1 MEKQIKTSVKEG
13 VSKLYHTDIKESAIL
28 IQNTKKEFKGDFT
41 LVVFPLLK
49 ISKKGPEETATE
61 LGNYLQKEL
70 NHISGY
76 NVIQGFLNL
85 ELQDSFWATF
95 LASLQD
101 KPFIELSKQKGMGT
115 IMVEY
120 SQPNTNK
127 PLHLGHL
134 RNNILGYSLANI
146 LKANGNQVIKAN
158 IINDRGIHIC
168 KSMLAW
174 HKWGKGETP
183 QSASMKGDKLV
194 GKYYVQ
200 FDKHYKEEIAELES
214 GGISKEEA
222 SKKAPLI
229 LEAQEML
236 RKWESGDAE
245 TVKLWRTM
253 NDWVLKGF
261 DITYKEFGVDFDK
274 IYYESETYLLG
285 REIVMDGINKGYF
298 YKKEDASVWCDLD
311 NSKLDH
317 KLVLRS
323 DGTSVYITQDIG
335 TATQRFSDY
344 SLDQLIYVVGDEQNH
359 HFKVLFEILK
369 KMGFPWAANCHHL
382 SYGMVE
388 LPSGKMKSRE
398 GTVVDADDLMENM
411 AIIAQQLS
419 EELGKME
426 GLDSKEKQEL
436 YRIIGLGALKYFLI
450 KVDPKKK
457 MMFNPEESID
467 FNGNTGPFIQYTY
480 ARIQSLVRK
489 QQQNMDSIELVT
501 PKKLAIQEKQ
511 LIKHMYQFPAI
522 IHEAANALSPAL
534 VANYV
539 YEVAKSFNHYYQA
552 LPILKADQQEVVN
565 FRIHLSKTTGEL
577 IKTCMN
583 LLGIEMPNRM

>member
-95 LASLQD
+95 LASLKD

-174 HKWGKGETP
+174 HKWGNGETP
-183 QSASMKGDKLV
+183 QSASIKGDKLV
-194 GKYYVQ
+194 GKYYVE

-245 TVKLWRTM
+245 TVQLWRTM

-261 DITYKEFGVDFDK
+261 DATYKEFGVDFDK
-274 IYYESETYLLG
+274 VYYESETYLLG

-335 TATQRFSDY
+335 TAIQRFSDY

-369 KMGFPWAANCHHL
+369 KMGFHWAANCHHL

-419 EELGKME
+419 EELGKLE

-489 QQQNMDSIELVT
+489 QQEPIDSIELVT
-501 PKKLAIQEKQ
+501 PKELAIQEKQ

-522 IHEAANALSPAL
+522 IHESANALSPAL

-552 LPILKADQQEVVN
+552 LPILKAEQQEVVN
-565 FRIHLSKTTGEL
+565 FRIHLSKSTGEL

-583 LLGIEMPNRM
+583 LLGIEMPDRM

>member
-85 ELQDSFWATF
+85 ELQDSFWVTF
-95 LASLQD
+95 LSSLKG
-101 KPFIELSKQKGMGT
+101 KPITELSKQKGMGT

-146 LKANGNQVIKAN
+146 LKANGNEVIKAN

-174 HKWGKGETP
+174 HKWGNGETP
-183 QSASMKGDKLV
+183 QSTKMKGDKLV
-194 GKYYVQ
+194 GKYYVE

-214 GGISKEEA
+214 EGISKAEA

-229 LEAQEML
+229 IEAQEML

-369 KMGFPWAANCHHL
+369 KMGFSWAANCHHL

-501 PKKLAIQEKQ
+501 PKELAIQEKQ

-565 FRIHLSKTTGEL
+565 FRVHLSKTTGEL

-583 LLGIEMPNRM
+583 LLGIEMPDRM